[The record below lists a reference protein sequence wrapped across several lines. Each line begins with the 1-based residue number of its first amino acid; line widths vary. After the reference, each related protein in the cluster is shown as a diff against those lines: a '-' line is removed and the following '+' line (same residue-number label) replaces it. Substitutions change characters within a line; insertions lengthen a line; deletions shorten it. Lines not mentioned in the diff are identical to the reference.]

1 MRIELLEATLA
12 YWYVFKRKFFLA
24 EITLRLK
31 KKKKSVPERI
41 RVSFFPSIYFKEN
54 HLKNKNKNHTHKK
67 KKSTKKKTQYNR
79 SSSPHLEQVE

>member
-24 EITLRLK
+24 EITLRL

-67 KKSTKKKTQYNR
+67 KKIHQKKNPVQQKQ
-79 SSSPHLEQVE
+79 